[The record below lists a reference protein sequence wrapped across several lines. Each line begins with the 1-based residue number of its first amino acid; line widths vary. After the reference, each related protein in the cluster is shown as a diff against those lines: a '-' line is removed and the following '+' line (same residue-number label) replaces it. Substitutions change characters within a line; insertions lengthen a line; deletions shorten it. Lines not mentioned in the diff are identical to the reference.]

1 MRLLPHCRVSHV
13 LFSAFAGMML
23 LAGRPVSAV
32 EQKPLPNCAVASPGE
47 QCDPKASAAVPD
59 PVPNWAL
66 SKIRYQR
73 WANTVSFTGL
83 PAMPG
88 FPGGDALPNIPGL
101 ANMPNMNREVTYC
114 MDRDRAAVCGMD
126 CKVTV
131 LSRNGLTQRSR
142 VDCPELQGTVEFVW
156 APDGLSWRMNHQ
168 LEPNA
173 DVPAGMGMLVRS
185 RYIGPCTE
193 LEARRDQ

>member
-1 MRLLPHCRVSHV
+1 MRLLSSFCGSHL
-13 LFSAFAGMML
+13 LFSAFASVML
-23 LAGRPVSAV
+23 LAVWPVSAR

-47 QCDPKASAAVPD
+47 QCNPSASAAVPD

-73 WANTVSFTGL
+73 WGNTVSFTGL

-101 ANMPNMNREVTYC
+101 ANMPSMNREVTYC
-114 MDRDRAAVCGMD
+114 MDRDLAAVCGMD

-131 LSRNGLTQRSR
+131 LSRTGLTQRSR
-142 VDCPELQGTVEFVW
+142 VDCPEFRGTVEFVW
-156 APDGLSWRMNHQ
+156 APDGLSWQMGHQ
-168 LEPNA
+168 LEPNP
-173 DVPAGMGMLVRS
+173 DMPAGMGMLVRS
-185 RYIGPCTE
+185 RYLGPCTE